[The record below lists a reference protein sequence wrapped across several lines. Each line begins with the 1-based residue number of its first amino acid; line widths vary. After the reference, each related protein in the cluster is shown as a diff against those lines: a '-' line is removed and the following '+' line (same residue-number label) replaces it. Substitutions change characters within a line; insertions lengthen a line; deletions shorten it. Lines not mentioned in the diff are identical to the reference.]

1 MRYTRWICPLSFPS
15 FRVNHRHVDLHSRF
29 IVKIMSGSES
39 AHRHISLSPPPA
51 KRSPPETSVDVP
63 LKRVKSTH
71 DATAADDD
79 GNIAGQTDTPSLSF
93 DQKVAE
99 DGNAE
104 PRRGKRDAAGYPK
117 SRKGKS
123 KDKRNVGPRRRGT
136 RSERTQ
142 QQADDD
148 NNDDA
153 ASPQA
158 VEQEGQKIKPLRL
171 PKRQTA
177 LLLGFCGTG
186 CSGMQIQPNLRTIE
200 GVLFDALVRAGAV
213 SQDNADDPV
222 KVGLGRAART
232 DAGVHAA
239 GNLVSMKL
247 ITTIPGIKDWIGHV
261 NSFLPPEIRVWGK
274 VRVQNSFN
282 ARTSCDSRKYTY
294 FFPTYLLIPPK
305 PNTAL
310 ARTLQSSGPLSTAQD
325 ASTEPSPSNRP
336 HVFWDIPNAESTTPE
351 EDLKFEGT
359 HNFHNLT
366 VGREYGDRS
375 NQRHMIRIE
384 VSDPAVYGDTEWIS
398 VLFHGQSFMLH
409 QRKMMS
415 ALVLSCRTGTPSR
428 IIDELYGPR
437 MVMVPKMPA
446 LGLLL
451 EYPIFET
458 YNKRISANNEKLDD
472 PSDAD
477 YRPEIDFEV
486 HRKEIDDFKQK
497 YIYDNMRN
505 TEDQCG
511 IFDAWIRYVDSYEGN
526 DLTYLNQRG
535 IIPSTAVIK
544 KGIKR
549 PRPFKEKK
557 RFDITS
563 LADIKQEGALIIG
576 DEAADEENEEEGLS
590 KGKLDEME
598 G

>member
-1 MRYTRWICPLSFPS
+1 M
-15 FRVNHRHVDLHSRF
+15 
-29 IVKIMSGSES
+29 KS
-39 AHRHISLSPPPA
+39 AHD
-51 KRSPPETSVDVP
+51 T
-63 LKRVKSTH
+63 
-71 DATAADDD
+71 ADDEY
-79 GNIAGQTDTPSLSF
+79 TDAPSLS
-93 DQKVAE
+93 DQKVA
-99 DGNAE
+99 GHRNAE
-104 PRRGKRDAAGYPK
+104 REGKRDAAGYPK
-117 SRKGKS
+117 SRRGKS
-123 KDKRNVGPRRRGT
+123 KDGRNVGRRRGT
-136 RSERTQ
+136 RERIQ
-142 QQADDD
+142 QVG
-148 NNDDA
+148 NNDP
-153 ASPQA
+153 ASPQE
-158 VEQEGQKIKPLRL
+158 EQEEHKTKTPRL
-171 PKRQTA
+171 PKRATA
-177 LLLGFCGTG
+177 VLLGFCGTG

-247 ITTIPGIKDWIGHV
+247 ITTIPGIKDWVGHV

-294 FFPTYLLIPPK
+294 FFPTYLLLPPK

-310 ARTLQSSGPLSTAQD
+310 ARTLQSRSDLPTAQD
-325 ASTEPSPSNRP
+325 ASMESTPSDP
-336 HVFWDIPNAESTTPE
+336 HVFWNFPNIESTTPE
-351 EDLKFEGT
+351 EDLARKRTWRVGTDMVECLKTAAKRFEGT
-359 HNFHNLT
+359 HNFHNFT
-366 VGREYGDRS
+366 VGREYSDRS
-375 NQRHMIRIE
+375 NQRHMITIQ

-415 ALVLSCRTGTPSR
+415 ALVLSCRTGTPSQ

-458 YNKRISANNEKLDD
+458 YNKRVTANNEKLKDSAD
-472 PSDAD
+472 PD

-486 HRKEIDDFKQK
+486 HREAIDDFKQK

-505 TEDQCG
+505 TEDRCG

-535 IIPSTAVIK
+535 IIPSAAVIK
-544 KGIKR
+544 KSVKR
-549 PRPFKEKK
+549 PCAFREKK

-563 LADIKQEGALIIG
+563 LADIKQEGPLSIE

>member
-1 MRYTRWICPLSFPS
+1 MSSSDSGVRHLSQSPL
-15 FRVNHRHVDLHSRF
+15 
-29 IVKIMSGSES
+29 
-39 AHRHISLSPPPA
+39 A
-51 KRSPPETSVDVP
+51 KRSAPEPSSADN
-63 LKRVKSTH
+63 LHKRVKFSHEPECSLVQTESGAVDDPVKNA
-71 DATAADDD
+71 DAEQETAAVE
-79 GNIAGQTDTPSLSF
+79 QTG
-93 DQKVAE
+93 E
-99 DGNAE
+99 DKNTA
-104 PRRGKRDAAGYPK
+104 PRGTRDAEGSPR

-123 KDKRNVGPRRRGT
+123 RAKQNIGRRRGM
-136 RSERTQ
+136 RAPSQQPHDGDEETQ
-142 QQADDD
+142 EG
-148 NNDDA
+148 
-153 ASPQA
+153 
-158 VEQEGQKIKPLRL
+158 EQEQTSKAPRL
-171 PKRQTA
+171 PKRPTA

-200 GVLFDALVRAGAV
+200 GVLFEALVRAGAV

-222 KVGLGRAART
+222 KVNLGRAART

-247 ITTIPGIKDWIGHV
+247 ITAIPGIKDWVGHV

-274 VRVQNSFN
+274 IRVQNSFN

-294 FFPTYLLIPPK
+294 FFPTYLLLPPK
-305 PNTAL
+305 PNTPL
-310 ARTLQSSGPLSTAQD
+310 ADVLHPAVSTAQTQTT
-325 ASTEPSPSNRP
+325 SHP
-336 HVFWDIPNAESTTPE
+336 FWDIPSTTH
-351 EDLKFEGT
+351 EDDLARKRTWRVGTDTVEALKATVKKYEGT
-359 HNFHNLT
+359 HNFHNFT
-366 VGREYGDRS
+366 VGREFSDRS
-375 NQRHMIRIE
+375 NQRHMLRIE

-409 QRKMMS
+409 QVLYAHQVGRKMMS
-415 ALVLSCRTGTPSR
+415 ALVLSCRTGTPSQ

-458 YNKRISANNEKLDD
+458 YNKRVGTHNEKLD
-472 PSDAD
+472 PSNVD

-486 HRKEIDDFKQK
+486 HRSAIDEFKQK

-505 TEDQCG
+505 TEDRCG

-526 DLTYLNQRG
+526 DLLYLNPRG
-535 IIPSTAVIK
+535 IIPTVAVIK

-549 PRPFKEKK
+549 PSPFREKK

-563 LADIKQEGALIIG
+563 LADIKQEGHTSIG

-590 KGKLDEME
+590 KGRLEEME

>member
-1 MRYTRWICPLSFPS
+1 MSTVLSLLSSPLST
-15 FRVNHRHVDLHSRF
+15 RRQ
-29 IVKIMSGSES
+29 
-39 AHRHISLSPPPA
+39 
-51 KRSPPETSVDVP
+51 
-63 LKRVKSTH
+63 
-71 DATAADDD
+71 
-79 GNIAGQTDTPSLSF
+79 QTDAPSPSS
-93 DQKVAE
+93 DRNVAGV
-99 DGNAE
+99 GNAG
-104 PRRGKRDAAGYPK
+104 RKGKRDAAGHSK
-117 SRKGKS
+117 SRRGKQ
-123 KDKRNVGPRRRGT
+123 KDGRNVGRKRQRTLRHHKET
-136 RSERTQ
+136 RKSKKR
-142 QQADDD
+142 
-148 NNDDA
+148 NC
-153 ASPQA
+153 
-158 VEQEGQKIKPLRL
+158 LRL

-186 CSGMQIQPNLRTIE
+186 CNGMQIQPNLRTIE

-247 ITTIPGIKDWIGHV
+247 ITTIPGIKDWVGHV

-282 ARTSCDSRKYTY
+282 ARNSCDSRKYTY
-294 FFPTYLLIPPK
+294 FFPTYLLLPPK

-310 ARTLQSSGPLSTAQD
+310 ARTLRSSSDLLTTQD
-325 ASTEPSPSNRP
+325 KFTEPTPSKP
-336 HVFWDIPNAESTTPE
+336 HAFWDIPNIESTTPE
-351 EDLKFEGT
+351 EDLARKRTWRVGTDMVESLKTAARKFEGT
-359 HNFHNLT
+359 HNFQNFT
-366 VGREYGDRS
+366 IGREYGDRS
-375 NQRHMIRIE
+375 SQRHMIRIE

-398 VLFHGQSFMLH
+398 
-409 QRKMMS
+409 RKMMS
-415 ALVLSCRTGTPSR
+415 ALVLSCRTGTPSQ

-451 EYPIFET
+451 EYPIFES
-458 YNKRISANNEKLDD
+458 YNRRVAANNEKLKD

-486 HRKEIDDFKQK
+486 HRKAIDDFKQK

-505 TEDQCG
+505 TEDRCG
-511 IFDAWIRYVDSYEGN
+511 IFDAWIRYVDSYGGN

-535 IIPSTAVIK
+535 VIPSTAVIK
-544 KGIKR
+544 NSVKR
-549 PRPFKEKK
+549 PCPFREKK

-563 LADIKQEGALIIG
+563 LADIKQEGPLSIG
-576 DEAADEENEEEGLS
+576 DEAADEENEEGLS
-590 KGKLDEME
+590 KASWTRWRDEE
-598 G
+598 LQI